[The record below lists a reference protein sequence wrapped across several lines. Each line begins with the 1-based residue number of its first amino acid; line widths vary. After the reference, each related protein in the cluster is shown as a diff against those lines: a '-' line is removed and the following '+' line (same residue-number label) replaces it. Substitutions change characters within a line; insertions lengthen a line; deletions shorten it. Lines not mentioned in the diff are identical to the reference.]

1 MPKDSLVSPI
11 CFIAEDGVVW
21 NNTSPKTLRDVYIT
35 VSEVYVWMVYEYR
48 NMLWL
53 THLYHVNTSWPKRRP
68 SRMGWSTEVTDTW
81 VSRGQ
86 RFKTLDAAIFAAS
99 LNSYNRTR
107 RARNRVIRNSR
118 VITFT
123 EVIEDD

>member
-1 MPKDSLVSPI
+1 MVLD
-11 CFIAEDGVVW
+11 
-21 NNTSPKTLRDVYIT
+21 NTSPKTLRDVYIA

-53 THLYHVNTSWPKRRP
+53 THLYHVNISRPKRLP
-68 SRMGWSTEVTDTW
+68 SRKGWTEVTDTW

-86 RFKTLDAAIFAAS
+86 RFKTLDAAIFAAA

-107 RARNRVIRNSR
+107 RVRNLVIRNSR